1 MTSLSCDCHAKVTS
15 VPCTAATAP
24 PKPAEEVGTTRGNT
38 MKSNLST
45 RVRGRVLAHVL
56 LTGCALTS
64 LTATSAYARPD
75 AATPVGAPRAL
86 GSITGTVSQAGS
98 GDYLDGASVSIPTLE
113 LSTVVDRT
121 GRFSLVGVPAGT
133 HELVI
138 RYVGFPDARR
148 TVTVADAAVTL
159 DVAMTTEVGANPGE
173 GDEIVVSGSRP
184 IAESEAAALQI
195 QRTSPSLVS
204 VIASDSIGR
213 LPDQNIAQAVS
224 RLPGV
229 GVQRDQGQARY
240 ITLRGAPINWTTL
253 SIDGIN
259 VVSPEGRDA
268 RFDSIPSAIASQIIV
283 RKAVTPDM
291 TGETIAGNVDIITR
305 SAFDYPGMKVQAKG
319 GVGHVELGKKTE
331 YEGSLVISDRIDT
344 GIGEFGIVSS
354 ASLYRR
360 GMVTDNFETD
370 FEAVDRDLRPGFEN
384 RKWARET
391 ENKLYRL
398 TRKNYSLSTRLDW
411 RPAPGHKLFAES
423 IYSAFQDDE
432 QRNNYIFDLDDQQS
446 RTPNGTAACT
456 VNARPATGTTGY
468 ADVCTGN
475 TPLLGTVYGIDLNSN
490 FTVRK
495 YKQSV
500 FTNTIGGDHELG
512 AWNVKWRGNF
522 TRSIDDR
529 SQPAQLN
536 YDSPSFGTNGANAAN
551 RLTVGYDLTNPQLAK
566 VQLFRTIRN
575 ADGTFSRGAQVT
587 AIEDFPR
594 TLARLRSLKAQDVT
608 EAYTAKL
615 DISREASVFGAQTV
629 FAAGLRYDDRTKT
642 ANEYLLELS
651 TPAQFA
657 AAGIPTGYGAIAKP
671 GGFQGEIPLGYT
683 FQYFDR
689 DKILG
694 LVEQAKAVSPF
705 VSTDA
710 NFYDVGEK
718 VYSAYAM
725 ATTTTNWGSVI
736 GGARV
741 EHIRND
747 ARAFSSLGLIDVKSS
762 QTLVYPSLH
771 VNWDV
776 NDRMKARLSFNTGA
790 ARPDYDQLRP
800 NLSINDANATI
811 SGGNPDAKPEKAKGV
826 DLYVEYYTMPR
837 GFLSIGA
844 YYKDVT
850 DVLFDSTRTYGQTN
864 LNAAGVDRSG
874 YVYSTIINGGKGY
887 IMGIEGAI
895 QQQLDPFTADLGLPD
910 WMGGFG
916 VQLNATINKSRAD
929 TPATGATPSRKV
941 RLPGA
946 SDAIYNLIAYYEKY
960 GFSAR
965 VSYQNRSAWLDA
977 IGAVDTIGGVV
988 RGVDGGDFYWAKD
1001 NELDASVRYAINGNV
1016 EIYGDFANLLNGPG
1030 RRYVGSSAYTIEHE
1044 TFGRRYTGG
1053 VRVTF

>member
-1 MTSLSCDCHAKVTS
+1 MTIDPSRRFCGRLL
-15 VPCTAATAP
+15 VPA
-24 PKPAEEVGTTRGNT
+24 
-38 MKSNLST
+38 
-45 RVRGRVLAHVL
+45 L
-56 LTGCALTS
+56 LLGCAVMPFTPGM
-64 LTATSAYARPD
+64 ARAE
-75 AATPVGAPRAL
+75 AAVEPRA
-86 GSITGTVSQAGS
+86 GATIAGIVSQAGS
-98 GDYLDGASVSIPTLE
+98 GEYLDGASVAIPALG
-113 LSTVVDRT
+113 LATVADRT
-121 GRFSLVGVPAGT
+121 GRFELTGVPAGT
-133 HELVI
+133 HDVVI
-138 RYVGFPDARR
+138 RYVGFPDVTRS
-148 TVTVADAAVTL
+148 VTVADASLVL
-159 DVAMTTEVGANPGE
+159 DVAMDA
-173 GDEIVVSGSRP
+173 GDEGADIVVQGSRP

-240 ITLRGAPINWTTL
+240 ITLRGSPINWTTL
-253 SIDGIN
+253 SFDGIN

-268 RFDSIPSAIASQIIV
+268 RFDSIPSAIASQIVV

-305 SAFDYPGMKVQAKG
+305 SAFDYPGLKVQAKG
-319 GVGHVELGKKTE
+319 GVGHVELGGKTE
-331 YEGSLVISDRIDT
+331 YEGSLVISDRFDT
-344 GIGEFGIVSS
+344 GIGEFGVVSS

-370 FEAVDRDLRPGFEN
+370 FEAVDQDRRPGFQD
-384 RKWARET
+384 RIWARET

-411 RPAPGHKLFAES
+411 RPAPGHRLFAET

-432 QRNNYIFDLDDQQS
+432 LRNNYIVDLDDQQS
-446 RTPNGTAACT
+446 RTPTGTAACGINT
-456 VNARPATGTTGY
+456 TPATGTTGY

-475 TPLLGTVYGIDLNSN
+475 SPLLGTVYGIDLNSN
-490 FTVRK
+490 FTVRA

-500 FTNTIGGDHELG
+500 FTNTIGGDHDMDG
-512 AWNVKWRGNF
+512 WKVAWRGNF

-529 SQPAQLN
+529 TQPAQLN

-551 RLTVGYDLTNPQLAK
+551 RLTVAYDLTDPQLAK
-566 VQLFRTIRN
+566 MQLYRTIRN
-575 ADGTFSRGAQVT
+575 ANGTFSRGDRVT

-594 TLARLRSLKAQDVT
+594 SLARLRSLYAKDVT

-615 DISREASVFGAQTV
+615 DVSRDTDLFGASTV
-629 FAAGLRYDDRTKT
+629 LAVGLRYDDRTKT
-642 ANEYLLELS
+642 SNENLLELTS
-651 TPAQFA
+651 AAQFA
-657 AAGIPTGYGAIAKP
+657 AAGIPTGYAAIAQP

-689 DKILG
+689 DKVLG
-694 LVEQAKAVSPF
+694 LVDQAARVGAYAP
-705 VSTDA
+705 VDA

-725 ATTTTNWGSVI
+725 ATSTTDWGNVI
-736 GGARV
+736 AGARV

-747 ARAFSSLGLIDVKSS
+747 ARAFSIGTVVQGGVTRTVTTPVEVESS

-771 VNWDV
+771 LNWDV
-776 NDRMKARLSFNTGA
+776 NQSLKARLSFNTGA

-800 NLSINDANATI
+800 NLTYNDANLTV

-826 DLYVEYYTMPR
+826 DLYFEYYTMPR

-844 YYKDVT
+844 FYKNVT
-850 DVLFDSTRTYGQTN
+850 DVLFDTVQTFGRTT
-864 LNAAGVDRSG
+864 LNIDGVDRSQ
-874 YVYSTIINGGKGY
+874 YAYSTIANGGDGY
-887 IMGIEGAI
+887 VMGIEAAL
-895 QQQLDPFTADLGLPD
+895 QQQLDPFVADLGLPD

-916 VQLNATINKSRAD
+916 VQLNATLNKSRSE
-929 TPATGATPSRKV
+929 TPDGRKI

-946 SDAIYNLIAYYEKY
+946 SDAVYNLIGYYEKY

-965 VSYQNRSAWLDA
+965 VSYQNRSAWIDA
-977 IGAVDTIGGVV
+977 IGAFGAVNGVN
-988 RGVDGGDFYWAKD
+988 RGIDGGDFYWAKD
-1001 NELDASVRYAINGNV
+1001 DELDASLRYTLTQNV
-1016 EIYGDFANLLNGPG
+1016 EIYADFANLLNGPG

-1053 VRVTF
+1053 LRVTF

>member
-1 MTSLSCDCHAKVTS
+1 
-15 VPCTAATAP
+15 
-24 PKPAEEVGTTRGNT
+24 

-75 AATPVGAPRAL
+75 AATPVGAARAL

-138 RYVGFPDARR
+138 RYVGFPDAHR

-159 DVAMTTEVGANPGE
+159 DVAMTTEVAANAGE

-551 RLTVGYDLTNPQLAK
+551 RLTVGYDLTDPQLAK

-657 AAGIPTGYGAIAKP
+657 AAGIPTGYAAIAKP

-689 DKILG
+689 DKILA
-694 LVEQAKAVSPF
+694 LVDQAKAVSPF

-864 LNAAGVDRSG
+864 LNAAGVDRTG

-929 TPATGATPSRKV
+929 TPATGAIPSRKV
-941 RLPGA
+941 PLPGA

>member
-1 MTSLSCDCHAKVTS
+1 
-15 VPCTAATAP
+15 
-24 PKPAEEVGTTRGNT
+24 
-38 MKSNLST
+38 
-45 RVRGRVLAHVL
+45 
-56 LTGCALTS
+56 
-64 LTATSAYARPD
+64 
-75 AATPVGAPRAL
+75 
-86 GSITGTVSQAGS
+86 
-98 GDYLDGASVSIPTLE
+98 
-113 LSTVVDRT
+113 
-121 GRFSLVGVPAGT
+121 
-133 HELVI
+133 
-138 RYVGFPDARR
+138 
-148 TVTVADAAVTL
+148 
-159 DVAMTTEVGANPGE
+159 
-173 GDEIVVSGSRP
+173 
-184 IAESEAAALQI
+184 
-195 QRTSPSLVS
+195 
-204 VIASDSIGR
+204 
-213 LPDQNIAQAVS
+213 
-224 RLPGV
+224 
-229 GVQRDQGQARY
+229 
-240 ITLRGAPINWTTL
+240 
-253 SIDGIN
+253 
-259 VVSPEGRDA
+259 
-268 RFDSIPSAIASQIIV
+268 
-283 RKAVTPDM
+283 
-291 TGETIAGNVDIITR
+291 
-305 SAFDYPGMKVQAKG
+305 
-319 GVGHVELGKKTE
+319 
-331 YEGSLVISDRIDT
+331 
-344 GIGEFGIVSS
+344 
-354 ASLYRR
+354 
-360 GMVTDNFETD
+360 
-370 FEAVDRDLRPGFEN
+370 
-384 RKWARET
+384 
-391 ENKLYRL
+391 
-398 TRKNYSLSTRLDW
+398 
-411 RPAPGHKLFAES
+411 
-423 IYSAFQDDE
+423 
-432 QRNNYIFDLDDQQS
+432 
-446 RTPNGTAACT
+446 
-456 VNARPATGTTGY
+456 
-468 ADVCTGN
+468 
-475 TPLLGTVYGIDLNSN
+475 
-490 FTVRK
+490 
-495 YKQSV
+495 V

-800 NLSINDANATI
+800 NLSIDDANATI

>member
-1 MTSLSCDCHAKVTS
+1 
-15 VPCTAATAP
+15 
-24 PKPAEEVGTTRGNT
+24 
-38 MKSNLST
+38 MKSNLSR
-45 RVRGRVLAHVL
+45 RVCGRALAHAL
-56 LTGCALTS
+56 LAGCALTPMTIAAAHADV
-64 LTATSAYARPD
+64 LPEPAN
-75 AATPVGAPRAL
+75 ATPVGAPRAP
-86 GSITGTVSQAGS
+86 GSLVGTVSQAGS
-98 GDYLDGASVSIPTLE
+98 GEYLDGASVSIPALD
-113 LSTVVDRT
+113 LSATADRT
-121 GRFSLVGVPAGT
+121 GRFELLGVPAGT
-133 HELVI
+133 HDVVI
-138 RYVGFPDARR
+138 RYIGFPDAHR
-148 TVTVADAAVTL
+148 TVTMADAVVTL
-159 DVAMTTEVGANPGE
+159 DVAVAGAGE

-213 LPDQNIAQAVS
+213 LPDQNVAQAVS

-240 ITLRGAPINWTTL
+240 ITLRGSPINWTTL

-319 GVGHVELGKKTE
+319 GLGYVELGKKTE
-331 YEGSLVISDRIDT
+331 YEGSLVLSDRIDT

-370 FEAVDRDLRPGFEN
+370 FEAVDQDRRAGSQDRI
-384 RKWARET
+384 WARET

-411 RPAPGHKLFAES
+411 RPAPGHKLFAET

-432 QRNNYIFDLDDQQS
+432 LRNNYIFDLDDQQS
-446 RTPNGTAACT
+446 RTPTGTAACT
-456 VNARPATGTTGY
+456 VNARPASGTTGY
-468 ADVCTGN
+468 ADTCTGN

-500 FTNTIGGDHELG
+500 FTNTVGGDHELG
-512 AWNVKWRGNF
+512 DWRVAWRGNF

-529 SQPAQLN
+529 TQPAQLN

-551 RLTVGYDLTNPQLAK
+551 RLTVGYDLTDPQLAK
-566 VQLFRTIRN
+566 VLLYRTIRN
-575 ADGTFSRGAQVT
+575 ADGTFSRGEQVT
-587 AIEDFPR
+587 SIEDFPR
-594 TLARLRSLKAQDVT
+594 TLNRLRSLYAQDAT

-615 DISREASVFGAQTV
+615 DLSREASLFGAQTV
-629 FAAGLRYDDRTKT
+629 FAAGVRYDDRTKT
-642 ANEYLLELS
+642 ANESLLELN
-651 TPAQFA
+651 TAAQFA
-657 AAGIPTGYGAIAKP
+657 AAGISTDYAAIAKT
-671 GGFQGEIPLGYT
+671 GGFQGDMPLGYT

-694 LVEQAKAVSPF
+694 LVDQAKGVASYLPV
-705 VSTDA
+705 DA
-710 NFYDVGEK
+710 NYYKVREK

-725 ATTTTNWGSVI
+725 ATATTNWGSII

-747 ARAFSSLGLIDVKSS
+747 ARAFSINAATSVATPVEATSS

-771 VNWDV
+771 LNWDI
-776 NDRMKARLSFNTGA
+776 DDKMKARLSFNTGA

-800 NLSINDANATI
+800 NLTYNDANQTV
-811 SGGNPDAKPEKAKGV
+811 SGGNPEAKPEKAKGV

-844 YYKDVT
+844 FYKNVT
-850 DVLFDSTRTYGQTN
+850 DVLFDTVGTFGRTT
-864 LNAAGVDRSG
+864 LNTTGNDRSQ
-874 YVYSTIINGGKGY
+874 YLYSTIANGGDGY
-887 IMGIEGAI
+887 VMGIEAAI
-895 QQQLDPFTADLGLPD
+895 QQQLEPFAADLGLPE

-916 VQLNATINKSRAD
+916 VQLNATLNKSRSE
-929 TPATGATPSRKV
+929 TPDGRKI

-946 SDAIYNLIAYYEKY
+946 SDAVYNLIGYYEKY

-965 VSYQNRSAWLDA
+965 VSYQNRSAWIDA
-977 IGAVDTIGGVV
+977 IGAFGAVNGVN
-988 RGVDGGDFYWAKD
+988 RGIDGGDFSWAKD
-1001 NELDASVRYAINGNV
+1001 DELDASLRYSVTGNF
-1016 EIYGDFANLLNGPG
+1016 EIYADFANLLNGPG

>member
-1 MTSLSCDCHAKVTS
+1 
-15 VPCTAATAP
+15 
-24 PKPAEEVGTTRGNT
+24 
-38 MKSNLST
+38 MKSNLSR
-45 RVRGRVLAHVL
+45 RVGGRVLAHVL
-56 LTGCALTS
+56 LAGCALTP
-64 LTATSAYARPD
+64 LTIAAAHAALAD
-75 AATPVGAPRAL
+75 AEPVGAPRAA
-86 GSITGTVSQAGS
+86 GSVSGTVSQAGS
-98 GDYLDGASVSIPTLE
+98 GDYLDGASVSIPALD

-121 GRFSLVGVPAGT
+121 GRFTLLGVPAGT
-133 HELVI
+133 HDVVI
-138 RYVGFPDARR
+138 RYVGFPDAQRS
-148 TVTVADAAVTL
+148 VTVAEAAVTL
-159 DVAMTTEVGANPGE
+159 DVAMVGAGE

-195 QRTSPSLVS
+195 QRTSLSLVS

-213 LPDQNIAQAVS
+213 LPDQNVAQAVS

-319 GVGHVELGKKTE
+319 GLGHVELGKKIE
-331 YEGSLVISDRIDT
+331 YEGSLVLSDRIDT

-370 FEAVDRDLRPGFEN
+370 FEAVKEDKRPGYQTRN
-384 RKWARET
+384 WARET

-432 QRNNYIFDLDDQQS
+432 QRNNYIFDLDDQQL
-446 RTPNGTAACT
+446 RTPSGTAACT

-475 TPLLGTVYGIDLNSN
+475 TPLRGTVYGIDLNAN

-512 AWNVKWRGNF
+512 EWKVAWRGNF

-529 SQPAQLN
+529 TQPAQLN
-536 YDSPSFGTNGANAAN
+536 YESPSFSNPAN
-551 RLTVGYDLTNPQLAK
+551 RLTVGYDLTDPQLAK

-587 AIEDFPR
+587 AIEDFP
-594 TLARLRSLKAQDVT
+594 TSLVRLRSLKAKDVT

-615 DISREASVFGAQTV
+615 DISREASLFGAQTV
-629 FAAGLRYDDRTKT
+629 FAAGVRYDDRTKT
-642 ANEYLLELS
+642 SNEYLLDLS
-651 TPAQFA
+651 TAAQFA
-657 AAGIPTGYGAIAKP
+657 VAGIPTGYSAIAKP

-689 DKILG
+689 DKVMA
-694 LVEQAKAVSPF
+694 LVDQAAKVGAYAPV
-705 VSTDA
+705 DA

-718 VYSAYAM
+718 VYSAYGM
-725 ATTTTNWGSVI
+725 VTATTDWGSII

-747 ARAFSSLGLIDVKSS
+747 ASAFSSVGLIDVKSS

-771 VNWDV
+771 LNWDV

-800 NLSINDANATI
+800 NLTYNDANLTV

-826 DLYVEYYTMPR
+826 DLYVEYYTLPR

-844 YYKDVT
+844 YYKDVSS
-850 DVLFDSTRTYGQTN
+850 VLFDSIQTFGSSI
-864 LNAAGVDRSG
+864 LNSGSVDRSE
-874 YVYSTIINGGKGY
+874 YQFSTVLNGGKGY

-895 QQQLDPFTADLGLPD
+895 QQQLEPFTADLGLPD

-929 TPATGATPSRKV
+929 TPGTTDLPSRKV

-977 IGAVDTIGGVV
+977 IGSVAKVGDVV

-1030 RRYVGSSAYTIEHE
+1030 RRYVDSSAYTIEHE

>member
-1 MTSLSCDCHAKVTS
+1 
-15 VPCTAATAP
+15 
-24 PKPAEEVGTTRGNT
+24 
-38 MKSNLST
+38 
-45 RVRGRVLAHVL
+45 
-56 LTGCALTS
+56 
-64 LTATSAYARPD
+64 
-75 AATPVGAPRAL
+75 
-86 GSITGTVSQAGS
+86 
-98 GDYLDGASVSIPTLE
+98 
-113 LSTVVDRT
+113 
-121 GRFSLVGVPAGT
+121 
-133 HELVI
+133 
-138 RYVGFPDARR
+138 
-148 TVTVADAAVTL
+148 
-159 DVAMTTEVGANPGE
+159 
-173 GDEIVVSGSRP
+173 
-184 IAESEAAALQI
+184 
-195 QRTSPSLVS
+195 
-204 VIASDSIGR
+204 
-213 LPDQNIAQAVS
+213 
-224 RLPGV
+224 
-229 GVQRDQGQARY
+229 
-240 ITLRGAPINWTTL
+240 
-253 SIDGIN
+253 
-259 VVSPEGRDA
+259 
-268 RFDSIPSAIASQIIV
+268 
-283 RKAVTPDM
+283 
-291 TGETIAGNVDIITR
+291 
-305 SAFDYPGMKVQAKG
+305 
-319 GVGHVELGKKTE
+319 
-331 YEGSLVISDRIDT
+331 
-344 GIGEFGIVSS
+344 
-354 ASLYRR
+354 
-360 GMVTDNFETD
+360 
-370 FEAVDRDLRPGFEN
+370 
-384 RKWARET
+384 
-391 ENKLYRL
+391 
-398 TRKNYSLSTRLDW
+398 
-411 RPAPGHKLFAES
+411 
-423 IYSAFQDDE
+423 
-432 QRNNYIFDLDDQQS
+432 
-446 RTPNGTAACT
+446 
-456 VNARPATGTTGY
+456 
-468 ADVCTGN
+468 
-475 TPLLGTVYGIDLNSN
+475 
-490 FTVRK
+490 
-495 YKQSV
+495 
-500 FTNTIGGDHELG
+500 
-512 AWNVKWRGNF
+512 
-522 TRSIDDR
+522 
-529 SQPAQLN
+529 
-536 YDSPSFGTNGANAAN
+536 
-551 RLTVGYDLTNPQLAK
+551 
-566 VQLFRTIRN
+566 
-575 ADGTFSRGAQVT
+575 
-587 AIEDFPR
+587 
-594 TLARLRSLKAQDVT
+594 
-608 EAYTAKL
+608 
-615 DISREASVFGAQTV
+615 
-629 FAAGLRYDDRTKT
+629 
-642 ANEYLLELS
+642 
-651 TPAQFA
+651 
-657 AAGIPTGYGAIAKP
+657 
-671 GGFQGEIPLGYT
+671 
-683 FQYFDR
+683 
-689 DKILG
+689 
-694 LVEQAKAVSPF
+694 
-705 VSTDA
+705 
-710 NFYDVGEK
+710 FYDVGEK

-929 TPATGATPSRKV
+929 TPATGAIPSRKV

>member
-1 MTSLSCDCHAKVTS
+1 MIIGLSHRASGPIFARALLLGSAMVPLATGIAHA
-15 VPCTAATAP
+15 AP
-24 PKPAEEVGTTRGNT
+24 IAQP
-38 MKSNLST
+38 
-45 RVRGRVLAHVL
+45 
-56 LTGCALTS
+56 
-64 LTATSAYARPD
+64 
-75 AATPVGAPRAL
+75 AATPAAAAPRAS

-98 GDYLDGASVSIPTLE
+98 GDYLDGASVSIPALG
-113 LSTVVDRT
+113 LSTAADRT
-121 GRFSLVGVPAGT
+121 GRFTLSGVPVGT
-133 HELVI
+133 HDVVI
-138 RYVGFPDARR
+138 RYVGFPDLTRSV
-148 TVTVADAAVTL
+148 TVTDSAVTL
-159 DVAMTTEVGANPGE
+159 DVAMTLAAPE
-173 GDEIVVSGSRP
+173 GDAEIIVSGSRP

-213 LPDQNIAQAVS
+213 LPDQNVAQAVS

-253 SIDGIN
+253 SFNGIN

-268 RFDSIPSAIASQIIV
+268 RFDSIPSAIASQIVV

-305 SAFDYPGMKVQAKG
+305 SAFDYPGLKVQAKG
-319 GVGHVELGKKTE
+319 GLGHVELGKKTE

-370 FEAVDRDLRPGFEN
+370 FEAVDRDLRPGYQTRN
-384 RKWARET
+384 WARET

-411 RPAPGHKLFAES
+411 RPADGHKLFAET

-446 RTPNGTAACT
+446 RTPNGTAACSL
-456 VNARPATGTTGY
+456 NARPATGTTGY

-500 FTNTIGGDHELG
+500 FTNTLGGDHELG
-512 AWNVKWRGNF
+512 DWKVAWRGNY

-551 RLTVGYDLTNPQLAK
+551 RLTVGYDLTDPQLAK

-587 AIEDFPR
+587 SIEDFPR
-594 TLARLRSLKAQDVT
+594 TLSRLRSLKAQDVT
-608 EAYTAKL
+608 KAYTAKL
-615 DISREASVFGAQTV
+615 DISREATLFGASTV
-629 FAAGLRYDDRTKT
+629 FAAGIRYDDRTKT
-642 ANEYLLELS
+642 SNEYLLELS

-657 AAGIPTGYGAIAKP
+657 AAGIATNYSAIAKP

-689 DKILG
+689 DTILG
-694 LVEQAKAVSPF
+694 LVDQATKVAGY

-718 VYSAYAM
+718 VYAGYAM
-725 ATTTTNWGSVI
+725 ATATTNWGSVI

-747 ARAFSSLGLIDVKSS
+747 ARAFSSLGLLDVKSS

-771 VNWDV
+771 LNWDV

-800 NLSINDANATI
+800 NLTVNDADQTI

-844 YYKDVT
+844 YYKDVS
-850 DVLFDSTRTYGQTN
+850 DVLFDSTHTFGRTT
-864 LNAAGVDRSG
+864 LNAGGLDRSG
-874 YVYSTIINGGKGY
+874 YVYSTIVNGGSGY

-895 QQQLDPFTADLGLPD
+895 QQQLEPFTADLGLPE

-916 VQLNATINKSRAD
+916 VQLNATINKSRAE
-929 TPATGATPSRKV
+929 TPGTTALPSRKV
-941 RLPGA
+941 PLPGA

-977 IGAVDTIGGVV
+977 IGGTANISGVV
-988 RGVDGGDFYWAKD
+988 RGIDGGDFYWAKD
-1001 NELDASVRYAINGNV
+1001 NELEASVRYAISDNV
-1016 EIYGDFANLLNGPG
+1016 EIYADFANLLNGPG

-1053 VRVTF
+1053 MRVSF

>member
-1 MTSLSCDCHAKVTS
+1 
-15 VPCTAATAP
+15 
-24 PKPAEEVGTTRGNT
+24 
-38 MKSNLST
+38 MKSNPS
-45 RVRGRVLAHVL
+45 RRIRGPVLAHVL
-56 LTGCALTS
+56 LAGCALTP
-64 LTATSAYARPD
+64 LTIATAYAGPI
-75 AATPVGAPRAL
+75 AATPAAAPRAA

-98 GDYLDGASVSIPTLE
+98 GDYLDGASVSIPALD

-121 GRFSLVGVPAGT
+121 GRFTLVGVPAGT
-133 HELVI
+133 HDLVI

-159 DVAMTTEVGANPGE
+159 DVAMTAGAPSDAGE

-213 LPDQNIAQAVS
+213 LPDQNVAQAVS

-268 RFDSIPSAIASQIIV
+268 RFDSIPSAIASQIVV

-319 GVGHVELGKKTE
+319 GLGHVELGKKTE

-370 FEAVDRDLRPGFEN
+370 FEAVDRDRRPGYQTRN
-384 RKWARET
+384 WARET

-411 RPAPGHKLFAES
+411 RPAPGHKLFAET

-456 VNARPATGTTGY
+456 VNARPASGTTGY

-512 AWNVKWRGNF
+512 AWKVAWRGNF

-529 SQPAQLN
+529 TQPAQLN
-536 YDSPSFGTNGANAAN
+536 YDSPAFGTNGANAAN
-551 RLTVGYDLTNPQLAK
+551 RLTVGYDLTDPQLAK

-575 ADGTFSRGAQVT
+575 ADGTFSRGDQVT
-587 AIEDFPR
+587 SIEDFPR
-594 TLARLRSLKAQDVT
+594 TLSRLRSLKAQDVT

-615 DISREASVFGAQTV
+615 DISREASLFGAQTV
-629 FAAGLRYDDRTKT
+629 FTAGVRYDDRTKT
-642 ANEYLLELS
+642 ANEDLLELNS
-651 TPAQFA
+651 AAQFA
-657 AAGIPTGYGAIAKP
+657 AAGIPTGYAAIAKT

-689 DKILG
+689 DKVLG
-694 LVEQAKAVSPF
+694 LVDQAKTVASYLPV
-705 VSTDA
+705 DA
-710 NFYDVGEK
+710 NFYEVGEK

-725 ATTTTNWGSVI
+725 ATVTTNWGSIV

-747 ARAFSSLGLIDVKSS
+747 ARAFSINASTNATTPVEAKSS

-771 VNWDV
+771 LNWDV

-800 NLSINDANATI
+800 NLTYNDANLTV
-811 SGGNPDAKPEKAKGV
+811 SGGNPDAKPEKAKGA

-850 DVLFDSTRTYGQTN
+850 NVLFDSVQTFGSTI
-864 LNAAGVDRSG
+864 LNTGSTDRSQ
-874 YVYSTIINGGKGY
+874 YQFSTVLNGGKGY

-895 QQQLDPFTADLGLPD
+895 QQQLEPFTADLGLPE

-916 VQLNATINKSRAD
+916 IQLNATINKSRAD
-929 TPATGATPSRKV
+929 TPGAAGIPSRKV
-941 RLPGA
+941 PLPGA
-946 SDAIYNLIAYYEKY
+946 SDAIYNLIGYYEKY

-977 IGAVDTIGGVV
+977 IGAVAQVGDTV

-1016 EIYGDFANLLNGPG
+1016 EIYADFANLLNGPG

-1053 VRVTF
+1053 MRVTF